1 MSQKLDMTVV
11 GMTCTGCEQRI
22 GKALGRLDGVRQT
35 DADHATGHVEV
46 VFDPEA
52 VTVELISER
61 LATAGYEVTAQ
72 EATR

>member
-1 MSQKLDMTVV
+1 MSQKLDMTVA

-22 GKALGRLDGVRQT
+22 GKALRRLDGVRQA

-52 VTVELISER
+52 VTVEQISER
-61 LATAGYEVTAQ
+61 LATAGYGVSAQ